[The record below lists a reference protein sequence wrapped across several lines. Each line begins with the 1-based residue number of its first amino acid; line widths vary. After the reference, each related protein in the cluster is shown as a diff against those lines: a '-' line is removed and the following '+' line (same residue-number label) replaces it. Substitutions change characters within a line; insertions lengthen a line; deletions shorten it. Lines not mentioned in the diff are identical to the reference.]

1 MKPCVKC
8 KNELPEAALYCGYC
22 GSEQPPVQ
30 PSPVA
35 MDLSSSPATS
45 SYRSSTVSSSSKYPT
60 FTNVAQGLAS
70 FADFVDIAG
79 YVVSVVVAVAL
90 AYLLWSLSWLVAL
103 LAGGIVGLIF
113 FIASR
118 SSAMLLRM
126 VSEGIY
132 MSIDIEGHIS
142 RIAGRR

>member
-8 KNELPEAALYCGYC
+8 KNELPDAALYCGYC
-22 GSEQPPVQ
+22 GSEQPPPQ
-30 PSPVA
+30 HTPVA
-35 MDLSSSPATS
+35 VDASSAAGAST
-45 SYRSSTVSSSSKYPT
+45 YRPSTVSSSSKYPT

-79 YVVSVVVAVAL
+79 YVVSIVIAVAL
-90 AYLLWSLSWLVAL
+90 AYLLWSGSWLVAV
-103 LAGGIVGLIF
+103 LAGGIMGLLI

-118 SSAMLLRM
+118 ITAMLLRM

-132 MSIDIEGHIS
+132 MSIDIEGHIA